1 MGDSGGIALSGVIFL
16 FSSTCH
22 HTETHTGCATR
33 TLGRSVVY
41 LTYSQAVW
49 AHGIACWDGVK
60 GNCISWYAEVRGTER
75 GRGSENRSLSAK
87 EINQT
92 SECPEA

>member
-41 LTYSQAVW
+41 LMYSQAVW
-49 AHGIACWDGVK
+49 ACGIVCWDSVK
-60 GNCISWYAEVRGTER
+60 ENCISWYAEARRTER
-75 GRGSENRSLSAK
+75 GSKGQRTDFS
-87 EINQT
+87 
-92 SECPEA
+92 